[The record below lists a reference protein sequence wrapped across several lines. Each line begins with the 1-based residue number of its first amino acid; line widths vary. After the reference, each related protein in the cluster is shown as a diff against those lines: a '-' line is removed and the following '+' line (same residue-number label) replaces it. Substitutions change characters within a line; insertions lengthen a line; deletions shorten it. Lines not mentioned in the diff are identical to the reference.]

1 MSFLCR
7 DYCGFSYLCSF
18 ERNVEEAKEYKES
31 YFENTINSDNK
42 VHNDIADDGTVKGI
56 DNPQECCLEIE
67 NKINDSFKPIPEYS
81 LSIDAK
87 TNVITLCVKE
97 GIDKPYLYKAK
108 SYKRNDSATVELD
121 PLELKR
127 LIMAGMNLTFEE
139 LPSAIQEP
147 KFSYLDE
154 KLKMISI

>member
-1 MSFLCR
+1 MRETKDLEFKGSISNTFLKTVSAFANFN
-7 DYCGFSYLCSF
+7 GGKILFG
-18 ERNVEEAKEYKES
+18 
-31 YFENTINSDNK
+31 
-42 VHNDIADDGTVKGI
+42 IADDGTVKGI

-108 SYKRNDSATVELD
+108 SYKRNDSATVEID